1 MRSKI
6 LIPSLAIL
14 IGKFL
19 YGCKK
24 MSEPLFNKVAFI
36 GLGLIG
42 SSLARVIRAKGLANT
57 VVAAARSQKTLDDA
71 KKLGLIDAGFLHAAD
86 AVQNADLIVLA
97 LPVQATQAALEKIQ
111 PYLAQNAIITD
122 VGSTKG
128 NVVAAAKQV
137 FGANLPSGFV
147 PAHPIAGS
155 EHSGVHA
162 GKVDLFAQH
171 KVIITPLPSSDA
183 SAVEKMIQLWQ
194 AADAEVICMDV
205 EKHDELL
212 AHTSHLPHLLAFNLV
227 EQLANRQ
234 DNLDIFRYAA
244 GGFRD
249 FSRIAASEPQM
260 WHDIF
265 IANKAA
271 VLNAV
276 ASFEQQLQQFKRV
289 IEQEDSQALIGMLSH
304 ARAARQHFNH
314 MLANKPLMENQTVTQ
329 QFTILPH
336 SPHFKGKFTV
346 AGDKSVSHRSI
357 MFGAIAEGT
366 THVTG
371 FLEGEDAL
379 ATLQAFRDMGVSI
392 EGPKNGEVTI
402 HGVGMHGLKAPAS
415 AIYMGNSGTSMRL
428 LAGILAAQKFDSV
441 MTGDASLTKRPMER
455 IAKPLRMMGAQIQT
469 TGEKGTPPISIH
481 GQQTLQAMH
490 YDLPMASAQVK
501 SGILLAGLWA
511 EGETSV
517 TEPEP
522 TRDHTERM
530 LRAFGYEVKTEGNRI
545 SLQGGGKLT
554 ATNIQVPSD
563 ISSAAFFMVGA
574 AITENADIT
583 LEAVGVNPTRTGIIE
598 ILQQMGAD
606 LTVSNPRIAGGEPI
620 ADIRIRGTQTLQGIH
635 IPEDQV
641 PLAIDEFPALFIAA
655 ACAEG
660 ETVLTG
666 AAELRVKESDRIQV
680 MADGLKTLGIDC
692 TPTADGI
699 IIQGKGKAGD
709 WSPVFGGGQIE
720 SHHDHRI
727 AMSFSMAG
735 LRCAEPITI
744 VGTETVATSFP
755 TFTEFATQAG
765 LKLEVSE
772 M

>member
-1 MRSKI
+1 MAQ
-6 LIPSLAIL
+6 LQ
-14 IGKFL
+14 F
-19 YGCKK
+19 
-24 MSEPLFNKVAFI
+24 EKVAFI

-42 SSLARVIRAKGLANT
+42 SSLARVIHAHGLAKA
-57 VVAAARSQKTLDDA
+57 VVASTRSEKTLSDA
-71 KKLGLIDAGFLHAAD
+71 KALGLISAGYTNPID
-86 AVQNADLIVLA
+86 AVQGADLVVLA
-97 LPVQATQAALEKIQ
+97 LPVRATQKVLETIQ
-111 PYLAQNAIITD
+111 PYLSANTIITD

-128 NVVAAAKQV
+128 NVVEAAKAV
-137 FGANLPSGFV
+137 YGEALPAGFV
-147 PAHPIAGS
+147 PGHPIAGA
-155 EHSGVHA
+155 EHTGVHA
-162 GKVDLFAQH
+162 GKVDLFAHH
-171 KVIITPLPSSDA
+171 KVILTPLPTSADW
-183 SAVEKMIQLWQ
+183 AVEQLIQLWQ

-205 EKHDELL
+205 AKHDEVL
-212 AHTSHLPHLLAFNLV
+212 AHTSHLPHLMAFNLV
-227 EQLANRQ
+227 EQLANRE

-249 FSRIAASEPQM
+249 FSRIAASDPQM

-265 IANKAA
+265 FANKTAI
-271 VLNAV
+271 LNAV
-276 ASFEQQLQQFKRV
+276 DGFEQQLAV
-289 IEQEDSQALIGMLSH
+289 IRKLIEDEDSQELMGLLGH
-304 ARAARQHFNH
+304 AQAARQHFNH
-314 MLANKPLMENQTVTQ
+314 MLAKKPLLENTQVTQ
-329 QFTILPH
+329 QFTIQPGNKN
-336 SPHFKGKFTV
+336 FQGKFTV
-346 AGDKSVSHRSI
+346 PGDKSVSHRSI

-402 HGVGMHGLKAPAS
+402 HGVGMQGLKAPKS
-415 AIYMGNSGTSMRL
+415 ALYMGNSGTSMRL
-428 LAGILAAQKFDSV
+428 LSGMLSAQAFDTV
-441 MTGDASLTKRPMER
+441 MTGDASLSKRPMER
-455 IAKPLRMMGAQIQT
+455 IAKPLRLMGAQIQS
-469 TGEKGTPPISIH
+469 TGERGTPPISISG
-481 GQQTLQAMH
+481 GQALQGVH

-511 EGETSV
+511 NGETSV

-545 SLQGGGKLT
+545 SLQGGGKLIGT
-554 ATNIQVPSD
+554 EIQVPSD

-574 AITENADIT
+574 AITQNADVT
-583 LEAVGVNPTRTGIIE
+583 LEAVGINPTRTGIIE
-598 ILQQMGAD
+598 ILKQMGAD
-606 LTVSNPRIAGGEPI
+606 ITVQNERIAGGEPI
-620 ADIRIRGTQTLQGIH
+620 ADIRIQGTRTLKGIH

-660 ETVLTG
+660 QTVLTG

-680 MADGLKTLGIDC
+680 MADGLKTMGIDC
-692 TPTADGI
+692 TPTDDGI
-699 IIQGKGKAGD
+699 IIEGKGQSGEWGAI
-709 WSPVFGGGQIE
+709 FTGGEIE

-735 LRCAEPITI
+735 LRTSGAIKI

-755 TFTEFATQAG
+755 TFTELASTAG
-765 LKLEVSE
+765 LAIQVTE
-772 M
+772 

>member
-1 MRSKI
+1 M
-6 LIPSLAIL
+6 AQ
-14 IGKFL
+14 
-19 YGCKK
+19 
-24 MSEPLFNKVAFI
+24 PLFEKVAFI

-42 SSLARVIRAKGLANT
+42 SSLARVMLAENLSQHI
-57 VVAAARSQKTLDDA
+57 VASTRSEKTLQDA
-71 KKLGLIDAGFLHAAD
+71 LELGLIEQGFNNPVD
-86 AVQNADLIVLA
+86 AVQGADLVVLA
-97 LPVQATQAALEKIQ
+97 LPVQATEKVLRLIQ
-111 PYLAQNAIITD
+111 PHLADNVILTD

-128 NVVAAAKQV
+128 SVVAAAKAV
-137 FGANLPSGFV
+137 FGEHLPAGFV
-147 PAHPIAGS
+147 PGHPIAGA
-155 EHSGVHA
+155 EHTGVHA
-162 GKVDLFAQH
+162 GKVDLFANH
-171 KVIITPLPSSDA
+171 KVILTPLPSSA
-183 SAVEKMIQLWQ
+183 PWAVNKLIQMWESAK
-194 AADAEVICMDV
+194 AEVICMDV
-205 EKHDELL
+205 EKHDEVL
-212 AHTSHLPHLLAFNLV
+212 AYTSHLPHLMAFNLV
-227 EQLANRQ
+227 EQLANRE

-249 FSRIAASEPQM
+249 FSRIAASDPQM

-265 IANKAA
+265 LANKTALLKA
-271 VLNAV
+271 VDG
-276 ASFEQQLQQFKRV
+276 FESQLAIIRQL
-289 IEQEDSQALIGMLSH
+289 IEQEDSHALMGLLGH
-304 ARAARQHFNH
+304 AQAARQHFNH
-314 MLANKPLMENQTVTQ
+314 MLAKKPFMENNNVTQ
-329 QFTILPH
+329 QFTILPGAKT
-336 SPHFKGKFTV
+336 FQGKFTV
-346 AGDKSVSHRSI
+346 PGDKSVSHRSI

-402 HGVGMHGLKAPAS
+402 HGVGMQGLKAPAS

-428 LAGILAAQKFDSV
+428 LAGMLSAQQFDSV

-455 IAKPLRMMGAQIQT
+455 IAKPLREMGAQIQT
-469 TGEKGTPPISIH
+469 TGERGTPPVSIT
-481 GQQTLQAMH
+481 GAQALKGIH

-545 SLQGGGKLT
+545 SLQGGGKLVGT
-554 ATNIQVPSD
+554 DIQVPSD

-574 AITENADIT
+574 AITENSDVT
-583 LEAVGVNPTRTGIIE
+583 LEAVGINPTRTGVIE
-598 ILQQMGAD
+598 ILKQMGAD
-606 LTVSNPRIAGGEPI
+606 LSVENERIAGGEPI
-620 ADIRIRGTQTLQGIH
+620 ADIRIRGSRTLKGIH
-635 IPEDQV
+635 VPEDQV

-680 MADGLKTLGIDC
+680 MADGLKTMGIDC
-692 TPTADGI
+692 TPTDDGI

-709 WSPVFGGGQIE
+709 WSAIFTGGEIE

-735 LRCAEPITI
+735 LRTSGEIKI

-755 TFTEFATQAG
+755 TFTELAGVAG
-765 LKLEVSE
+765 LNIQVTE
-772 M
+772 

>member
-1 MRSKI
+1 MAQ
-6 LIPSLAIL
+6 L
-14 IGKFL
+14 
-19 YGCKK
+19 
-24 MSEPLFNKVAFI
+24 LFEKVAFI

-42 SSLARVIRAKGLANT
+42 SSLARVMLAENLSRHI
-57 VVAAARSQKTLDDA
+57 VASTRSEKTLQDA
-71 KKLGLIDAGFLHAAD
+71 LELGLIEQGFNNPID
-86 AVQNADLIVLA
+86 AVQGADLVVLA
-97 LPVQATQAALEKIQ
+97 LPVQATEKVLRLIQ
-111 PYLAQNAIITD
+111 PHLADNVILTD

-128 NVVAAAKQV
+128 SVVAAAKAV
-137 FGANLPSGFV
+137 FGENLPAGFV
-147 PAHPIAGS
+147 PGHPIAGA
-155 EHSGVHA
+155 EHTGVHA
-162 GKVDLFAQH
+162 GKVDLFANH
-171 KVIITPLPSSDA
+171 KVILTPLPSSA
-183 SAVEKMIQLWQ
+183 PWAVNKLIQMWESAK
-194 AADAEVICMDV
+194 AEVICMDV
-205 EKHDELL
+205 EKHDEVL
-212 AHTSHLPHLLAFNLV
+212 AYTSHLPHLMAFNLV
-227 EQLANRQ
+227 EQLANRE

-249 FSRIAASEPQM
+249 FSRIAASDPQM

-265 IANKAA
+265 FANKTALLKA
-271 VLNAV
+271 VDG
-276 ASFEQQLQQFKRV
+276 FESQLAIIRQL
-289 IEQEDSQALIGMLSH
+289 IEQEDSHALMGLLGH
-304 ARAARQHFNH
+304 AQAARQHFNH
-314 MLANKPLMENQTVTQ
+314 MLAKKPFMENNYVTQ
-329 QFTILPH
+329 KFTILPGAKT
-336 SPHFKGKFTV
+336 FQGKFTV
-346 AGDKSVSHRSI
+346 PGDKSVSHRSI

-402 HGVGMHGLKAPAS
+402 HGVGMQGLKAPAG

-428 LAGILAAQKFDSV
+428 LAGMLSAQQFDSV

-455 IAKPLRMMGAQIQT
+455 IAKPLREMGAQIQT
-469 TGEKGTPPISIH
+469 TGERGTPPVSIT
-481 GQQTLQAMH
+481 GAQALKGIH

-545 SLQGGGKLT
+545 SLQGGGKLVGT
-554 ATNIQVPSD
+554 DIQVPSD

-574 AITENADIT
+574 AITENSDVT
-583 LEAVGVNPTRTGIIE
+583 LEAVGINPTRTGVIE
-598 ILQQMGAD
+598 ILKQMGAD
-606 LTVSNPRIAGGEPI
+606 LSVENERIAGGEPI
-620 ADIRIRGTQTLQGIH
+620 ADIRIRGSRTLKGIH
-635 IPEDQV
+635 VPEDQV

-660 ETVLTG
+660 QTVLTG

-680 MADGLKTLGIDC
+680 MADGLKTMGIDC
-692 TPTADGI
+692 TPTDDGI

-709 WSPVFGGGQIE
+709 WSAVFTGGEIE

-727 AMSFSMAG
+727 AMSFSIAG
-735 LRCAEPITI
+735 LRTSGEIKI

-755 TFTEFATQAG
+755 TFTELAGVAG
-765 LKLEVSE
+765 LNIQVTE
-772 M
+772 